1 MSWMILSIL
10 LFVICIYLSIR
21 VVHLRKALKEILKH
35 LDELERKIP
44 VLKP

>member
-1 MSWMILSIL
+1 MSWMMLSIL
-10 LFVICIYLSIR
+10 LFSACVYLSIR
-21 VVHLRKALKEILKH
+21 VMRLRKALKEIIKH

>member
-21 VVHLRKALKEILKH
+21 VVGLRKALKEILKH

>member
-21 VVHLRKALKEILKH
+21 VVRLRKALKGILKH

>member
-21 VVHLRKALKEILKH
+21 VVCLRKALKEILKH